1 MNTLAIVLILSMIV
15 LLIVNITI
23 STIEIMKKSE
33 SEPKPY
39 KIGIKIIVENSKI
52 DRFRK
57 AVEFV
62 GELSVD
68 DFYIEQVEHDGLY
81 IAAIAY
87 KED

>member
-62 GELSVD
+62 GELSAD
-68 DFYIEQVEHDGLY
+68 AFYIEQVEHDGLY

-87 KED
+87 TED

>member
-68 DFYIEQVEHDGLY
+68 AFYIEQVEYDGLY